1 MNRLKQYLLQL
12 PVPATWDQL
21 ATPQYVQ
28 VASGPYLYTGTEL
41 RARITWALLGISWR
55 TPRRVAAILFGLSP
69 LDRHQLTKLAEPFLE
84 PEGLLHTPLK
94 ALSAGRTTLPCAHA
108 DLLNELDT
116 EEWGLADTLFL
127 RFAKT
132 KDPELL
138 RAMACV
144 LYAPEGTTREERLK
158 GKHLPLMASVPT
170 EQLLAMHHQWTAHRL
185 RLKTDAPWVFRSV
198 NEKTATRRKS
208 GWTDVMLSMA
218 GTKFGPYN
226 EVARTKARVF
236 LRELSHQ
243 IEEATRL
250 KNERESAKNRSRR

>member
-1 MNRLKQYLLQL
+1 MNRLKRYLLQL
-12 PVPATWDQL
+12 PVPAAWDQL
-21 ATPQYVQ
+21 TAHQYVQ
-28 VASGPYLYTGTEL
+28 VASAPYLYTGAEL
-41 RARITWALLGISWR
+41 RARITWSLLGITWR
-55 TPRRVAAILFGLSP
+55 KPRRVAAILFGLSP

-84 PEGLLHTPLK
+84 PEGLLSTPLK
-94 ALSAGRTTLPCAHA
+94 ALIAGRTTLPCAHA

-127 RFAKT
+127 RFAKHQEP
-132 KDPELL
+132 DLL

-144 LYAPEGTTREERLK
+144 LYAPSGTSREERIK
-158 GKHLPLMASVPT
+158 GTHLPLMARVPKD
-170 EQLLAMHHQWTAHRL
+170 QLLAMHHQWTAHRL
-185 RLKTDAPWVFRSV
+185 RLKKDAPWVFRSA
-198 NEKTATRRKS
+198 NEKTATRRKT

-218 GTKFGPYN
+218 GSKFGPFN

-250 KNERESAKNRSRR
+250 KNERESAKNRTRR